1 MIEYPVDKTGKEFW
15 PGDLFIENET
25 DDVIWDGKGKIYTP
39 PIGIFTG
46 ESTFDGG
53 WYVKTFK
60 PGDAT
65 HEQHGRGPLYIS
77 VWDGEYVGKW
87 DHCQII
93 GHVNEEFWGLV

>member
-1 MIEYPVDKTGKEFW
+1 MIKYPVDKTGREFW

-46 ESTFDGG
+46 ESTFD
-53 WYVKTFK
+53 VKIFK
-60 PGDAT
+60 PEDAT

-77 VWDGEYVGKW
+77 EYVGKW
-87 DHCQII
+87 GHC
-93 GHVNEEFWGLV
+93 